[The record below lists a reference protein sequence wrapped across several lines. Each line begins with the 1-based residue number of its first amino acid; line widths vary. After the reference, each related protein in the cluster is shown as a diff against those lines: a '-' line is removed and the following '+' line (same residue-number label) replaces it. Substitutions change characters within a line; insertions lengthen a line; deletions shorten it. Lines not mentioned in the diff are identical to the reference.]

1 MSKYKEGL
9 HKEVSSI
16 FNGVPTQQDNG
27 AEPRTSEGR
36 GEQPSGAPAPKY
48 PDYDRHPGDD
58 KGRLESPAATKPVA
72 PYPPTDATPGP
83 RPTEAE
89 IPTRQEKN
97 IRPDTGY
104 ERPRTRMDIRLSP
117 VEAWDTKLQQAW
129 QQIRNKLFT
138 PKPGVSTVRQ
148 KAMVVSV
155 PVLFIVLLFVFIR
168 VLSVPSGK
176 RAAIAGVRPSGDVAA
191 SGARISWQVPAPYP
205 TALRDPMQFGLAA
218 TSRAG
223 AGGLIV
229 RGIVYSEDNPAAV
242 VSDQIVHEGDKVLG
256 ATIVKID
263 KDSVEFE
270 MNGKSWI
277 QKVQR

>member
-1 MSKYKEGL
+1 MSKYKAGL

-27 AEPRTSEGR
+27 AEPRL
-36 GEQPSGAPAPKY
+36 
-48 PDYDRHPGDD
+48 HGDD
-58 KGRLESPAATKPVA
+58 KGRPESPAATKPVA
-72 PYPPTDATPGP
+72 PYPLTNATPSP
-83 RPTEAE
+83 RPTEDK
-89 IPTRQEKN
+89 IPTQQEKN
-97 IRPDTGY
+97 IRRDTGY
-104 ERPRTRMDIRLSP
+104 ERPRTRMQ
-117 VEAWDTKLQQAW
+117 DTKLQQAW

-138 PKPGVSTVRQ
+138 PKPGVSTARQ
-148 KAMVVSV
+148 KTMLVSV

-168 VLSVPSGK
+168 VFSVPSGK
-176 RAAIAGVRPSGDVAA
+176 RAAIAGVGPSGAVAA
-191 SGARISWQVPAPYP
+191 SGARISWQVPASYP

-218 TSRAG
+218 TSHAG

-229 RGIVYSEDNPAAV
+229 RGIVHSEDNPTAV
-242 VSDQIVHEGDKVLG
+242 ISDQIVHEGDKVLG

-270 MNGKSWI
+270 MNGKSWT